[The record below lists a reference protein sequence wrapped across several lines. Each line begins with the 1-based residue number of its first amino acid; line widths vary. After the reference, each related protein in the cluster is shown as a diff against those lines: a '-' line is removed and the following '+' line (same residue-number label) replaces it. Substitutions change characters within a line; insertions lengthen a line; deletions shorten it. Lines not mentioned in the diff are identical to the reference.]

1 MKPFSMHAVLKFR
14 KQLEDSARQQLY
26 QALELEARLLEA
38 TMQTEDALSG
48 LHRDAQRDK
57 ELGTS
62 IDRMLLF
69 EYRIDLVKQQLAAQ
83 RSDLE
88 KQQAQVSIKRQQ
100 LVKASRDRKVMEKLK
115 EQQNAAYVKY
125 LDKKE
130 MAMLDEIAVLSH
142 ERNRR

>member
-14 KQLEDSARQQLY
+14 KQLEDNARQQLY

-38 TMQTEDALSG
+38 TMQTEEALSD
-48 LHRDAQRDK
+48 LYHDAQRDK
-57 ELGTS
+57 EQGTS

-69 EYRIDLVKQQLAAQ
+69 DYRIDLVKQQLEEQ

-88 KQQAQVSIKRQQ
+88 KQQAQVGMKRQQ
-100 LVKASRDRKVMEKLK
+100 LVKASKDRKVMEKLK
-115 EQQNAAYVKY
+115 EQQNAAHARF

-142 ERNRR
+142 ERNRQ

>member
-1 MKPFSMHAVLKFR
+1 MKSFNMHAVLKYR
-14 KQLEDSARQQLY
+14 KQLEDNARQQLY

-38 TMQTEDALSG
+38 TMQTEAALSD
-48 LHRDAQRDK
+48 LCLDAQRDK
-57 ELGTS
+57 EQGTS
-62 IDRMLLF
+62 VDRMLLF
-69 EYRIDLVKQQLAAQ
+69 EYRIDLVKQQLEDH

-100 LVKASRDRKVMEKLK
+100 LVKASKDRKVMEKLK
-115 EQQNAAYVKY
+115 EQQNTAHARY

>member
-38 TMQTEDALSG
+38 TMQTEEALSD
-48 LHRDAQRDK
+48 LYHNAQRDK
-57 ELGTS
+57 EQGTS

-69 EYRIDLVKQQLAAQ
+69 DYRIDLVKQQLEEQ

-88 KQQAQVSIKRQQ
+88 KQQAQVGMKRQQ
-100 LVKASRDRKVMEKLK
+100 LVKASKDRKVMEKLK
-115 EQQNAAYVKY
+115 EQQNAAYTRY

-142 ERNRR
+142 ERNRQ